1 MISMT
6 GYGLSEYQDD
16 RIQVSVEIKSYNN
29 RYLDISVYMP
39 SYLNVY
45 EAELRE
51 LVRSAVRRGHV
62 DLNIKL
68 RHLENDAQV
77 VVDKQLASRY
87 REAFSRIAEAAG
99 IADRPK
105 LSDFLESEELLK
117 LVNDRDAAQYKQLVF
132 EHSQRALASFVES
145 RRKEGERTYADIRQ
159 QLEGFEASY
168 AEISGKADMLEEQL
182 KSMLRSRFE
191 ELVGQQYEESRI
203 LQEVALL
210 LNKYT
215 IHEEIQRLES
225 HLKHFAE
232 EMETEDAVGKRLDF
246 LCQELNREINT
257 IASKSIRADISQ
269 AVVTMKDMLE
279 NIREQLKNVE

>member
-1 MISMT
+1 
-6 GYGLSEYQDD
+6 
-16 RIQVSVEIKSYNN
+16 
-29 RYLDISVYMP
+29 MP
-39 SYLNVY
+39 SYLNVF
-45 EAELRE
+45 EAELRD
-51 LVRSAVRRGHV
+51 LVRASVRRGHV
-62 DLNIKL
+62 DVNIKL
-68 RHLENDAQV
+68 RHLENDAQI
-77 VVDKQLASRY
+77 VVDTQLASRY
-87 REAFSRIAEAAG
+87 REAFSQIAQAAE
-99 IADRPK
+99 IDDKPK
-105 LSDFLESEELLK
+105 LSDFLISEELLK
-117 LVNDRDAAQYKQLVF
+117 LVNDRDAGEYKQLVF
-132 EHSQRALASFVES
+132 DQTTRALESFVES
-145 RRKEGERTYADIRQ
+145 RRKEGARTYADIRG
-159 QLEGFEASY
+159 QLEGFAASF
-168 AEISGKADMLEEQL
+168 AEISGKADMLEDQL
-182 KSMLRSRFE
+182 KAMLRSRFE

>member
-6 GYGLSEYQDD
+6 GYGVSEYQDD
-16 RIQVSVEIKSYNN
+16 RIQISVEIKSYNN
-29 RYLDISVYMP
+29 RYLDLSVYIP
-39 SYLNVY
+39 SYLNVF
-45 EAELRE
+45 EAELRD
-51 LVRSAVRRGHV
+51 LVRASVRRGHV
-62 DLNIKL
+62 DVNIRL
-68 RHLENDAQV
+68 RHLENDAQI
-77 VVDKQLASRY
+77 VVDTQLASRY
-87 REAFSRIAEAAG
+87 REAFSQIAQAAG
-99 IADRPK
+99 IEDEPR
-105 LSDFLESEELLK
+105 LSDFLVSEELLK
-117 LVNDRDAAQYKQLVF
+117 LVNDRDAGEYKQLVF
-132 EHSQRALASFVES
+132 DQTARALESFVES
-145 RRKEGERTYADIRQ
+145 RRKEGARTYADIRG
-159 QLEGFEASY
+159 QLEGFEASFS
-168 AEISGKADMLEEQL
+168 EISGKADMLEHQL
-182 KSMLRSRFE
+182 KAMLRSRFE
-191 ELVGQQYEESRI
+191 ELVGQQYEEGRI